1 MGRILGI
8 DFGLKRIGLAISDEE
23 KKHAFGRPTL
33 TVNSWTN
40 TLTSINK
47 ICQSESVEKIVIGWP
62 KPLSGQLKINE
73 DLKKFA
79 EEINKTTNRPVIYED
94 ERLSSGLA
102 DRWLKESA
110 GQKKEKGR
118 RDQLSAIIILQGY
131 LDRESKYGHQ

>member
-33 TVNSWTN
+33 TVNNWTD
-40 TLTSINK
+40 TLTSINN
-47 ICQSESVEKIVIGWP
+47 ICQTESVEKIVIGWP
-62 KPLSGQLKINE
+62 KPLSGQLKIDG
-73 DLKKFA
+73 DLKKFT
-79 EEINKTTNRPVIYED
+79 EEIKKTTNCPVIYED
-94 ERLSSGLA
+94 ERLTSSLA
-102 DRWLKESA
+102 DRWLKESTS
-110 GQKKEKGR
+110 QKKEKGR